1 MLVSALDADEWPYTA
16 GVAKVLASA
25 LDAGELLYT
34 AGVAESVNV
43 STRCKL
49 VAIYS
54 RCCTRC

>member
-34 AGVAESVNV
+34 AGVAESVKV
-43 STRCKL
+43 STRC
-49 VAIYS
+49 
-54 RCCTRC
+54 R